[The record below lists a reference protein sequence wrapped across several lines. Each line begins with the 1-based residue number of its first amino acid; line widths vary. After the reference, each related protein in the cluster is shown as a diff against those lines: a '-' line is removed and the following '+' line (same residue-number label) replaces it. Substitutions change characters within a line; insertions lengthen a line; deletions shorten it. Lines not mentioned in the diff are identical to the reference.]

1 MSPISKVV
9 LSLALL
15 LIAVGL
21 FLGTSPENVTYPL
34 VVAQRSLLQ
43 KTGQTGVVLF
53 TPKITGNFRV
63 SIYQNQVA
71 SPSGP
76 IIQMT
81 WTDELGTEQTDSGS
95 SICPTILGTSQTYV
109 SGCQLF
115 VHAVGGYPILLNTY
129 VPSGQAPYSV
139 YTTVEEF

>member
-1 MSPISKVV
+1 MRPIPKVLLTV
-9 LSLALL
+9 LLFITVGLL
-15 LIAVGL
+15 LGAH
-21 FLGTSPENVTYPL
+21 FETATYPL
-34 VVAQRSLLQ
+34 VVAQHSLLQ
-43 KTGQTGVVLF
+43 RTDSTSVVLF

-76 IIQMT
+76 LIQMT
-81 WTDELGTEQTDSGS
+81 WTDELGMEQTDGGS

-115 VHAVGGYPILLNTY
+115 VHAVGGYPILLNTN
-129 VPSGQAPYSV
+129 VIPGQTPYSV
-139 YTTVEEF
+139 YATVEEF